1 MIALGSFLPDAPAMG
16 QHATVANNC
25 VPYIDYYGPFF
36 APVAYTSASS
46 EAALGAFATKASTG
60 LPYNFIGGAS
70 KLQKI
75 TSAALED
82 VSRVGG
88 YATASELR
96 WDFTTFGNRVIA
108 TNYSDAP
115 QSYVMGSSTDFADL
129 AGTPPKAKC
138 VATVRG
144 FVMFG
149 NTITA
154 SNQLHWSALEN
165 AEDYVY
171 SSTNQSDTQLL
182 YGESDVGQ
190 IQRIVGGEYATI
202 FMEKGI
208 FRGTYV
214 GLPYVFQFDQ
224 IVRRTGTLAGGSV
237 ASYGEMIFFLGNDGF
252 YMLSPAG
259 LIPIGEGSV
268 NRSFFREVESSD
280 YWRISA
286 IVDPKNSLY
295 VVAYPTVAG
304 ALQKVMIYNWLA
316 KKWTTVTPGNM
327 ECLFNFYSESMTAD
341 SAAALALIGDPDTGD
356 YASVSADSALFIGGK
371 PSLAG
376 VSTAHIPVIF
386 DGAALTATV
395 ETAEAQLT
403 PGHKTLVKS
412 VTPMVEGEGT
422 IQVQIGYRNTV
433 QEAVTYTDA
442 ATVGSEGE
450 AYLFNTARYQRGRLT
465 LSGGF
470 QRAYGLD
477 YVGTRAGKY

>member
-1 MIALGSFLPDAPAMG
+1 MIPLGQYQPDAPAIG

-25 VPYIDYYGPFF
+25 IPYIDYYGPFY
-36 APVAYTSASS
+36 APVAYTPVSS
-46 EAALGAFATKASTG
+46 EAALSAFATKSASG
-60 LPYNFIGGAS
+60 LPYNFIGGAA

-75 TSAALED
+75 TSAAWED
-82 VSRVGG
+82 VSKVGG
-88 YATASELR
+88 YTTASELR
-96 WDFTTFGNRVIA
+96 WDWTTFGNRVIA
-108 TNYSDAP
+108 TNYSNPP
-115 QSYVMGSSTDFADL
+115 QSYVMGTSTDFADL
-129 AGTPPKAKC
+129 AGSPPQAKC

-149 NTITA
+149 NTTVA

-165 AEDYVY
+165 PTDYTPSV
-171 SSTNQSDTQLL
+171 TTQSDTQLL
-182 YGESDVGQ
+182 FGESDIGQ

-214 GLPYVFQFDQ
+214 GGDLIFQFDQ
-224 IVRRTGTLAGGSV
+224 IIRGTGTPAGGSV
-237 ASYGEMIFFLGNDGF
+237 ASYGEMMFFLGNDGF

-268 NRSFFREVESSD
+268 NRTFFREVASSD
-280 YWRISA
+280 YWRMSA

-295 VVAYPTVAG
+295 IVAYPTVAG

-327 ECLFNFYSESMTAD
+327 ECLFNFYSESMSAD
-341 SAAALALIGDPDTGD
+341 GADALIGNPDTGA

-376 VSTAHIPVIF
+376 VDTTHAAVVF

-395 ETAEAQLT
+395 ETGEAQLS
-403 PGHKTLVKS
+403 PGFKTLVKAI
-412 VTPMVEGEGT
+412 TPLVEGEGT
-422 IQVQIGYRNTV
+422 IQVQVGYRNSV
-433 QEAVTYTDA
+433 QEAVSYTSP

-450 AYLFNTARYQRGRLT
+450 AYLFNTARYQRGKLT

-470 QRAYGLD
+470 QKAFGLD
-477 YVGTRAGKY
+477 YVGSKAGKY